1 MPADFE
7 NLSIR
12 ISASAKDAIDKVN
25 QLADALKSLNAQL
38 GAIDPSNMS
47 RAASVAQEFGSAIK
61 GMGSKSA
68 AKDIQAVA
76 NGMAQISQS
85 ASGVAQVADVQ
96 EQLAE
101 TASNVAEATKEAGQS
116 AGGSAANGMQ
126 NLTAA
131 SKQAENVIKALSAG
145 WSGFTGTLKK
155 VGSIFGNVGK
165 KMVSSALNLKK
176 LSSGMNVAKESA
188 AKFVK
193 ELTRIGKMLK
203 LMITRMVLR
212 QIISGVGDGFKNLAQ
227 YSKEFDASV
236 SLLWNSFRQLG
247 NSIAAAVS
255 PLLNA
260 LAPALNMIIQLC
272 VSAANAINQLIS
284 ALMGLGTWTRAKTLT
299 DDYAKSLKKA
309 GGAAKELKKT
319 VLGFDELN
327 QLQDNKSSGGGGTS
341 PANMF
346 EKAGIGDKW
355 KNIADWLKSM
365 WDKGDFYDLGKL
377 LGEKLL
383 AALKRIPWAKI
394 KRYARKIGKSIAT
407 LINGFIEVNDLGK
420 TIGETIAE
428 AVNTGFEFANAFV
441 HNLHWDSIGKFIAE
455 TFNGFFEK
463 IDWKL
468 IKDTIVT
475 GLSGLADSINSF
487 VQTFHWD
494 DISTFIVNAL
504 DVISTGITE
513 FFETVN
519 WGDLGTEIGD
529 QIYKII
535 KKTNWKKIGRAI
547 GDVLQ
552 AALDFVANLINQ
564 LSWEDI
570 KNAIQDLIEGFF
582 KGVDKGQVA
591 GIITAVLSAAAL
603 NGIGKLTFTAAKLAL
618 TTKFKSMITGAA
630 GSTTVEG
637 AATSVGSTL
646 GNLMLTGI
654 SATFLAVSI
663 AEIIKTA
670 MSDVKKYKDHMGV
683 DSIWDALFDLSE
695 ESQAAKRSY
704 AESKASNPYI
714 NGTLAKDFET
724 TLKDNINTYKEQ
736 NDQMAFFA
744 ERAGG
749 AWDRLKDSAQNAVDS
764 VSKKIGEAQSD
775 YDFFAKRVEEDTAAI
790 QNNYDFL
797 AKRVNSSTASM
808 QQDYSFF
815 AKRVGEST
823 SSAQEQLGFFAKRVQ
838 ETTADTKTN
847 IQDMGTT
854 AETETNNMKTYY
866 ADMATEIPVELKS
879 LAASNKDI
887 TDNMKSCFDQDE
899 WTFSGVADGLRSTF
913 EDAKNAVKG
922 IWNSLVDALNG
933 EHQLFNS
940 KLSINLPHIYAS
952 GGFPEDGL
960 FMANH
965 NELVGK
971 FSNGRTAV
979 ANNEQITDGIAR
991 AVYSAITAAN
1001 SGNGSGTQYI
1011 NNTIEIDGVAIAR
1024 AVTKGQERLNRRY
1037 SPTMA

>member
-12 ISASAKDAIDKVN
+12 ISASAKDAINKVN

-47 RAASVAQEFGSAIK
+47 KAASVAQEFGSAIK

-76 NGMAQISQS
+76 NGMSQISQS
-85 ASGVAQVADVQ
+85 ASGVAQVANAQ
-96 EQLAE
+96 EKLAE
-101 TASNVAEATKEAGQS
+101 QASDAAVATREAGQS

-176 LSSGMNVAKESA
+176 LSSGMNVAKDSA

-327 QLQDNKSSGGGGTS
+327 QLQDNKNSGGGGTS

-355 KNIADWLKSM
+355 KKIADWLKSM

-394 KRYARKIGKSIAT
+394 KRVARKIGKSIAT
-407 LINGFIEVNDLGK
+407 LINGFVEVEDLGK

-428 AVNTGFEFANAFV
+428 AINTGFEFANAFV

-468 IKDTIVT
+468 IKDTVVT

-494 DISTFIVNAL
+494 DVSTFIVNAL
-504 DVISTGITE
+504 DVISSGIKE
-513 FFETVN
+513 FFGTVD
-519 WGDLGTEIGD
+519 WSDLGTRVGEQLAKVIRETD
-529 QIYKII
+529 
-535 KKTNWKKIGRAI
+535 WKQVGEAI
-547 GDVLQ
+547 GSLIQ
-552 AALDFVANLINQ
+552 AGLDFASNLIAQ
-564 LSWEDI
+564 LSWEDV
-570 KNAIQDLIEGFF
+570 KNAIAKLAKGFFDKVDEEELGGILKKILGFAIAWGIGNLAIEAAKIAFVAKIKSIITTAVGSQSVKDAANTAGKTVADNVAAGFGTNLGATVHTLEGLNHAIDNSKVAKLTEEMYQGKITVDEYNREVEKVRYNYDEASASTYTWSQALKDFFSF
-582 KGVDKGQVA
+582 KGVNMA
-591 GIITAVLSAAAL
+591 GIRQLITDT
-603 NGIGKLTFTAAKLAL
+603 N
-618 TTKFKSMITGAA
+618 
-630 GSTTVEG
+630 
-637 AATSVGSTL
+637 
-646 GNLMLTGI
+646 
-654 SATFLAVSI
+654 
-663 AEIIKTA
+663 
-670 MSDVKKYKDHMGV
+670 
-683 DSIWDALFDLSE
+683 DLS
-695 ESQAAKRSY
+695 
-704 AESKASNPYI
+704 
-714 NGTLAKDFET
+714 T
-724 TLKDNINTYKEQ
+724 
-736 NDQMAFFA
+736 
-744 ERAGG
+744 
-749 AWDRLKDSAQNAVDS
+749 
-764 VSKKIGEAQSD
+764 
-775 YDFFAKRVEEDTAAI
+775 
-790 QNNYDFL
+790 
-797 AKRVNSSTASM
+797 ST
-808 QQDYSFF
+808 
-815 AKRVGEST
+815 EN
-823 SSAQEQLGFFAKRVQ
+823 LGVV
-838 ETTADTKTN
+838 T
-847 IQDMGTT
+847 
-854 AETETNNMKTYY
+854 ETETYDIKEAYSN
-866 ADMATEIPVELKS
+866 ATISIQGDLQTLER
-879 LAASNKDI
+879 SNKEV
-887 TDNMKSCFDQDE
+887 TDNIKSCFDESE

-913 EDAKNAVKG
+913 EDAKNAIKG
-922 IWNSLVDALNG
+922 IWNSIADSLNG
-933 EHQLFNS
+933 THSLFNS
-940 KLSINLPHIYAS
+940 SFTISLPHIYAA

-965 NELVGK
+965 NELVGR